1 MKGFHSTMTAVMLVI
16 FTGLVWVASSYPPDA
31 RFMPYIVG
39 FPAIGLCI
47 LQLVVDARRRPGT
60 GGIAA
65 GGTAGE
71 TAPADEPDHQLSP
84 KETLHREIVLW
95 AYFLAFV
102 GGVLLFGFWVSIPL
116 FLVTFLRFQ
125 AKATWRTTL
134 LLAFS
139 ATAILYLVLEQT
151 FRIELHRGFATEYW
165 LEMVDTGS

>member
-1 MKGFHSTMTAVMLVI
+1 MKRFQSAMTVVMLVI
-16 FTGLVWVASSYPPDA
+16 FTGLVWVASSYPADA

-47 LQLVVDARRRPGT
+47 LQLVLDARRRPGT

-65 GGTAGE
+65 GGTTGE
-71 TAPADEPDHQLSP
+71 TAPANEPDHQLTP
-84 KETLHREIVLW
+84 QETLRREIVLW

-139 ATAILYLVLEQT
+139 ATAILYLILAQT
-151 FRIELHRGFATEYW
+151 FQIELHRGFATEY
-165 LEMVDTGS
+165 LSDMVDTGS